1 MIAFI
6 AIVALP
12 ENDSTSMATDK
23 RTALFELLL
32 AIATEQVGTSAM
44 KASEGFSTLELTILA
59 ATGYI
64 FSLIFFG
71 RSMRILPMGFAY
83 ALWVGL
89 GMITSSI
96 VGILIFK
103 ELLSLS
109 VILGLLM
116 IASGIVVLNAAQGET
131 V

>member
-32 AIATEQVGTSAM
+32 AIASEQVGTSAM
-44 KASEGFSTLELTILA
+44 KASEGFSSLGLTVLA

-83 ALWVGL
+83 AFWVGL

-103 ELLSLS
+103 ELLS
-109 VILGLLM
+109 
-116 IASGIVVLNAAQGET
+116 
-131 V
+131 

>member
-109 VILGLLM
+109 IILGLLM
-116 IASGIVVLNAAQGET
+116 IAAGIVVLNAAQGET

>member
-1 MIAFI
+1 
-6 AIVALP
+6 
-12 ENDSTSMATDK
+12 MATDK

-71 RSMRILPMGFAY
+71 KSMRILPMGFAY

-116 IASGIVVLNAAQGET
+116 IASGIVVLNAARGET

>member
-12 ENDSTSMATDK
+12 ENDSTAMATGK

-32 AIATEQVGTSAM
+32 AIASEQVGTSAM
-44 KASEGFSTLELTILA
+44 KASGGFSSLGLTVIA

-64 FSLIFFG
+64 FSLIIFG
-71 RSMRILPMGFAY
+71 RSMHILPMGFAY

-89 GMITSSI
+89 GMAI
-96 VGILIFK
+96 VT
-103 ELLSLS
+103 
-109 VILGLLM
+109 ILGVVIYKESFNWKMAIGLGLV
-116 IASGIVVLNAAQGET
+116 IAGLISMNIA
-131 V
+131 

>member
-116 IASGIVVLNAAQGET
+116 IASGIVVLNAARGET

>member
-12 ENDSTSMATDK
+12 ENDSSSMATDK

-44 KASEGFSTLELTILA
+44 KASEGFSTLELTVIA

-71 RSMRILPMGFAY
+71 KSMRILPMGFAY

-116 IASGIVVLNAAQGET
+116 IASGIVVLNAARGET

>member
-12 ENDSTSMATDK
+12 ENDSTAMATGK

-32 AIATEQVGTSAM
+32 AIASEQVGTSAM
-44 KASEGFSTLELTILA
+44 KASEGFSSLGLTVLA

-64 FSLIFFG
+64 FSMIFFG

-83 ALWVGL
+83 ALWVSLGMAIVTILGVVIYKESFNWKMAIGL
-89 GMITSSI
+89 GLVIA
-96 VGILIFK
+96 GLI
-103 ELLSLS
+103 S
-109 VILGLLM
+109 M
-116 IASGIVVLNAAQGET
+116 NIA
-131 V
+131 